1 MKNILYVSLVDW
13 FWIKQRPHHVP
24 EILSRNNRVVYF
36 SGKGWRSVHYL
47 KHSRLNER
55 KYTTKAYF
63 KLNENFTI
71 IRKRI
76 LPNKKMSKIV
86 NPLYRFARGI
96 NSWYIK
102 RYLEYLNYKN
112 KFDVIIVT
120 TPNHL
125 TLLSKELLK
134 GKLVIYDCMDNYKEF
149 NQNTKE
155 ELIQRELELLR
166 ICDKVV
172 VSSDGLYKEITKYD
186 VDGICE
192 KTFVIN
198 NGVDVKHFDPENVDQ
213 SRDITFLRSSKKKVA
228 YIGTI
233 SSWVDLGLIQNM
245 AKQFKDVNFYIIGPL
260 DRNFNKDKY
269 SQTNNMIFTGTQPY
283 EIIPTILSKVDI
295 SIMPFQKNQL
305 VKAVNPVKIYESLAM
320 GKPVIA
326 TRYEETEKFGDLIF
340 TYDTSEEFESILS
353 KLLSQNEEENIIRR
367 RIEFARENSWEKRV
381 EQIEKLWENL

>member
-1 MKNILYVSLVDW
+1 MKNILYMSLVDW

-36 SGKGWRSVHYL
+36 SERGWRSIRYI
-47 KHSRLNER
+47 KDSRINER
-55 KYTTKAYF
+55 KYITKSYF
-63 KLNENFTI
+63 KLNKNFTVV
-71 IRKRI
+71 RKRK
-76 LPNKKMSKIV
+76 LPKKEMNKLV
-86 NPLYRFARGI
+86 NPLYTFARMV
-96 NSWYIK
+96 NNWYIK
-102 RYLEYLNYKN
+102 GYLEYLDYKN

-149 NQNTKE
+149 DQNTKE
-155 ELIQRELELLR
+155 ELAEKELELLR
-166 ICDKVV
+166 LCDKVV
-172 VSSDGLYKEITKYD
+172 VSSDELYKEITKYN
-186 VDGICE
+186 VDGISK

-198 NGVDVKHFDPENVDQ
+198 NGVDIEHFDPENVDQ

-233 SSWVDLGLIQNM
+233 SSWVDLDLIQNM
-245 AKQFKDVNFYIIGPL
+245 AKKFKDVNFYIIGPL

-295 SIMPFQKNQL
+295 SIMPFRKNQL
-305 VKAVNPVKIYESLAM
+305 VKTVNPVKIYESLAM

-340 TYDTSEEFESILS
+340 TYDSAEEFESILS
-353 KLLSQNEEENIIRR
+353 KLLSQNEEETVIRR

>member
-1 MKNILYVSLVDW
+1 MKNILYMSLVDW

-36 SGKGWRSVHYL
+36 SERGWRSIRYI
-47 KHSRLNER
+47 KDSRINER
-55 KYTTKAYF
+55 KYITKSYF
-63 KLNENFTI
+63 KLNKNFTVV
-71 IRKRI
+71 RKRK
-76 LPNKKMSKIV
+76 LPKKEMNKLV
-86 NPLYRFARGI
+86 NPLYTFARMV
-96 NSWYIK
+96 NTWYIK
-102 RYLEYLNYKN
+102 RYLEYLDYKN
-112 KFDVIIVT
+112 KFDVLIVT

-125 TLLSKELLK
+125 TLLPRELLK

-172 VSSDGLYKEITKYD
+172 VSSDGLYKEITKYN
-186 VDGICE
+186 VDGISK

-198 NGVDVKHFDPENVDQ
+198 NGVDIEHFDPENVDQ

-233 SSWVDLGLIQNM
+233 SSWVDLDLIQNM
-245 AKQFKDVNFYIIGPL
+245 AKKFKDVNFYIIGPL

-295 SIMPFQKNQL
+295 SIMPFRKNQL
-305 VKAVNPVKIYESLAM
+305 VKTVNPVKIYESLAM

-340 TYDTSEEFESILS
+340 TYDSAEELESILS
-353 KLLSQNEEENIIRR
+353 KLLSQSEEETVIRR

>member
-1 MKNILYVSLVDW
+1 MKNILYMSLVDW

-36 SGKGWRSVHYL
+36 SERGWRSIRYI
-47 KHSRLNER
+47 KDSRINER
-55 KYTTKAYF
+55 KYITKSYF
-63 KLNENFTI
+63 KLNKNFTVV
-71 IRKRI
+71 RKRK
-76 LPNKKMSKIV
+76 LPKKEMNKLV
-86 NPLYRFARGI
+86 NPLYTFARMV
-96 NSWYIK
+96 NTWYIK
-102 RYLEYLNYKN
+102 RYLEYLDYKN
-112 KFDVIIVT
+112 KFDVLIVT

-125 TLLSKELLK
+125 TLLPRELLK

-149 NQNTKE
+149 DQNTKE
-155 ELIQRELELLR
+155 ELAEKELELLR
-166 ICDKVV
+166 LCDKVV
-172 VSSDGLYKEITKYD
+172 VSSDELYKEITKYD

-198 NGVDVKHFDPENVDQ
+198 NGVDIEHFDPENVDQ

-233 SSWVDLGLIQNM
+233 SSWVDLDLIQNM
-245 AKQFKDVNFYIIGPL
+245 AKKFKDVNFYIIGPL
-260 DRNFNKDKY
+260 DRNFDKNKY
-269 SQTNNMIFTGTQPY
+269 SQTDNIIFTGTQPY

-295 SIMPFQKNQL
+295 SIMPFRKNQL
-305 VKAVNPVKIYESLAM
+305 VKSVNPVKIYESLAM